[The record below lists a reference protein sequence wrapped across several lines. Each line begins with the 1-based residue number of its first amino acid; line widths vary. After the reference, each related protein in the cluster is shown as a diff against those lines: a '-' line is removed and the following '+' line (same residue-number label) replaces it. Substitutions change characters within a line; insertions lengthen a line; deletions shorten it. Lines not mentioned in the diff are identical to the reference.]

1 MVNFLKNAKDKPF
14 LGLKSLSKLA
24 WYNLRRWPPNNPTVK
39 FLYKENAA
47 QKKYLN
53 YNLWVKDKIMYLD
66 LQQMSGSHN
75 AKACLNLLK
84 SGNWRDKREGIS
96 REKNFPHPVS
106 RIFDFPGKR

>member
-39 FLYKENAA
+39 FLCKENAA

-75 AKACLNLLK
+75 SKACLNLLK
-84 SGNWRDKREGIS
+84 SGHWRDKREGIS